1 MKRKNN
7 KTQNTV
13 LLQIETQANA
23 GLIAKTS
30 KSMLAI
36 FARYFGL
43 GAGFCLLIWSFIE
56 KPVFLTGVEIGI
68 VLLLASFLIPWAMEI
83 RAKKQLEKRLNKGS
97 IKLEYKWYEDFLEI
111 YSREGG
117 RVNLSKIFY
126 TDIRAMKKVSFGL
139 SIQLQNRGVYYLFL
153 DKEQKEEVIRLWEAK
168 REKKT
173 KDAV

>member
-1 MKRKNN
+1 MKRKSN
-7 KTQNTV
+7 KTKNPV
-13 LLQIETQANA
+13 LLQMETQADA
-23 GLIAKTS
+23 RLIAKTS

-43 GAGFCLLIWSFIE
+43 GAGICLLVWSFLK
-56 KPVFLTGVEIGI
+56 KPVLTRGIEVGI

-83 RAKKQLEKRLNKGS
+83 RAKKQLEKRLNQGS

-117 RVNLSKIFY
+117 KVNLSKILY

-139 SIQLQNRGVYYLFL
+139 SVQLQNKGVYYLFL
-153 DKEQKEEVIRLWEAK
+153 DKEQKEEAIKLWEAR
-168 REKKT
+168 RERKT
-173 KDAV
+173 KTAV

>member
-1 MKRKNN
+1 MIEQKRHEKGEKAMKRKNN

-23 GLIAKTS
+23 RLIAKTS

-68 VLLLASFLIPWAMEI
+68 VLLLG
-83 RAKKQLEKRLNKGS
+83 QLSDSMGYGNQSEKTVG
-97 IKLEYKWYEDFLEI
+97 E
-111 YSREGG
+111 
-117 RVNLSKIFY
+117 
-126 TDIRAMKKVSFGL
+126 T
-139 SIQLQNRGVYYLFL
+139 
-153 DKEQKEEVIRLWEAK
+153 
-168 REKKT
+168 T
-173 KDAV
+173 K

>member
-1 MKRKNN
+1 MR
-7 KTQNTV
+7 
-13 LLQIETQANA
+13 
-23 GLIAKTS
+23 
-30 KSMLAI
+30 I
-36 FARYFGL
+36 FWTF
-43 GAGFCLLIWSFIE
+43 
-56 KPVFLTGVEIGI
+56 
-68 VLLLASFLIPWAMEI
+68 
-83 RAKKQLEKRLNKGS
+83 
-97 IKLEYKWYEDFLEI
+97 
-111 YSREGG
+111 REGG